1 MLCQDECLREESR
14 YHYLNTLV
22 TIARQKK
29 ERADIEKK
37 CQKGAHRLMR
47 DWNSLKELFQHKL
60 SVQDQQIKQL
70 RKQQKDL
77 KESAGAMTN
86 QKTIFKQLQVLLEAK
101 LESSKKSFLSN
112 DLIAGAKEESM
123 RF

>member
-1 MLCQDECLREESR
+1 
-14 YHYLNTLV
+14 
-22 TIARQKK
+22 
-29 ERADIEKK
+29 
-37 CQKGAHRLMR
+37 MR

-86 QKTIFKQLQVLLEAK
+86 QKTIFKQLQNLLEAK
-101 LESSKKSFLSN
+101 LDSSKNSFLSK
-112 DLIAGAKEESM
+112 DDMMAGAKEESM

>member
-1 MLCQDECLREESR
+1 MQDECLREESR

-22 TIARQKK
+22 SIARQKL
-29 ERADIEKK
+29 ERADMEKK
-37 CQKGAHRLMR
+37 CQKGERRLMR
-47 DWNSLKELFQHKL
+47 DWTSLKELFQHKL
-60 SVQDQQIKQL
+60 SVQDQQVKLL

-86 QKTIFKQLQVLLEAK
+86 QKTIFRQLQNLLEAK
-101 LESSKKSFLSN
+101 LECSKSSFLN
-112 DLIAGAKEESM
+112 KDDLMAGAKEESM

>member
-1 MLCQDECLREESR
+1 MQDECLREESR

-22 TIARQKK
+22 SIARQKL
-29 ERADIEKK
+29 ERADMEKK
-37 CQKGAHRLMR
+37 CQKGERRLMR
-47 DWNSLKELFQHKL
+47 DWTSLKELFQHKL

-101 LESSKKSFLSN
+101 LDCSKKSFLSN
-112 DLIAGAKEESM
+112 DLMAGAKKESM